1 MKLVV
6 ITDPE
11 FIPDEAAII
20 NALFRQGM
28 TCLHVRKPDSK
39 EAEFKALIS
48 EIEPDFLDKT
58 AIHQHHRVAEACG
71 IKRLHFTEQ
80 NRKATSPE
88 QLERLVEKKY
98 VLSTSIHDVNEITNL
113 SPLFSYTFFG
123 PVFDSISKKGLQ
135 TVLRENFILKKEFKK
150 IPVIGL
156 GGIDVENVYKTKKM
170 NLDGV
175 AVLGA
180 IWQEPARAIEKL
192 NALQQEI
199 LR

>member
-11 FIPDEAAII
+11 FISGEAAII

-39 EAEFKALIS
+39 EAELEALLS
-48 EIEPDFLDKT
+48 EIDPEFLDKT
-58 AIHQHHRVAEACG
+58 AIHQHHNLAEACG
-71 IKRLHFTEQ
+71 IKRMHFTEH

-98 VLSTSIHDVNEITNL
+98 ILSTSIHDVNEIANL

-123 PVFDSISKKGLQ
+123 PVFDSISKIGVQ
-135 TVLRENFILKKEFKK
+135 TVLPEDFILKKEFRK

-156 GGIDVENVYKTKKM
+156 GGIDAENVYKIKKM

-180 IWQEPARAIEKL
+180 IWQEPKRAIEKL
-192 NALQQEI
+192 NALQQEL